1 MHCRVFSSIHGFYP
15 LDASSTLFPS
25 HDNQRSLQALKMPG
39 VGWVGETKPLQ
50 IENHGARSP
59 MLESQDGRNL
69 GLSLT
74 VRREAS
80 H

>member
-1 MHCRVFSSIHGFYP
+1 MHCRMFSSIHGFYP

-50 IENHGARSP
+50 VENHGAR
-59 MLESQDGRNL
+59 GCW
-69 GLSLT
+69 
-74 VRREAS
+74 S
-80 H
+80 HRMEGTWV